1 MTDYTQAGAELAA
14 NLANE
19 VAIVPHTF
27 RAHQFQNDL
36 VYPERAAFGKFCA
49 QVLEERAAPSGVRTP
64 ASDQAAVDMLNS
76 RVGARRWN
84 IHDLVDTQYP
94 SMICLSEHIAVNHAL
109 RREAMEREA
118 RIADLQASYDAAVKD
133 LREIGVITKRGGTYE
148 LEAHEALFNIQS
160 IAAKYRV
167 ETDPL
172 VEAMYAA
179 GWSGCEALADELRPH
194 LRGIEL
200 AKRGV
205 TV

>member
-14 NLANE
+14 KLANE

-36 VYPERAAFGKFCA
+36 VYPERAAFGNFCA
-49 QVLEERAAPSGVRTP
+49 QVLKER
-64 ASDQAAVDMLNS
+64 D
-76 RVGARRWN
+76 
-84 IHDLVDTQYP
+84 
-94 SMICLSEHIAVNHAL
+94 AL
-109 RREAMEREA
+109 
-118 RIADLQASYDAAVKD
+118 ADLQASYDAAVKD
-133 LREIGVITKRGGTYE
+133 LREIDRIALENEWANPMYASDL
-148 LEAHEALFNIQS
+148 LEAAA

-172 VEAMYAA
+172 TEALREAYGAAAPEFVEATRAA
-179 GWSGCEALADELRPH
+179 
-194 LRGIEL
+194 L